1 MATFEEPG
9 GNKVM
14 KDQPMLT
21 LREVAYE
28 PELACRREEKLD
40 LSAAWGAI
48 GSLNASAAWGGKKL
62 GKTGVWIS
70 STLRVNSPAWDD
82 ATNGVQS

>member
-1 MATFEEPG
+1 
-9 GNKVM
+9 M
-14 KDQPMLT
+14 KEQPMLS
-21 LREVAYE
+21 LREVSCE

-62 GKTGVWIS
+62 RLAGVWTS
-70 STLRVNSPAWDD
+70 STLRANLPAWEDS
-82 ATNGVQS
+82 TTGMQK